1 MAKVEARSANQ
12 LAEERTDLATTRT
25 LMAAD
30 RTLMAW
36 TRTALSMISFGFTI
50 YKLLEGFREAGI
62 HLAHPHTP
70 RTIGL
75 FLTGMGTVAMVM
87 GTIEYWRF
95 IAGLRAYQPVSAWRP
110 TFFIALVMAL
120 SGSFLFLSII
130 VRLF

>member
-1 MAKVEARSANQ
+1 MANVEARTANQ
-12 LAEERTDLATTRT
+12 LAEDRTDLATTRT

-50 YKLLEGFREAGI
+50 YKLLEGFREAGV
-62 HLAHPHTP
+62 HLAHPHSP

-95 IAGLRAYQPVSAWRP
+95 IVSLRAYQSVSVRRP
-110 TFFIALVMAL
+110 TFFVALVMAL
-120 SGSFLFLSII
+120 SGSFLFLSIVI
-130 VRLF
+130 RLL